1 MMHILIKICSP
12 VDRFDALRPG
22 LDVETGCI
30 PPGSNSRHNLSVTQ
44 RWGCGLYGQVNRLNI
59 ASSKLHQPDTSSMLG
74 WGHHLFSYKASVKSL
89 DVKQLKCIE
98 AVSARRMHSISE
110 EIKYGIVLTSPFSGR
125 LPRDINGI
133 RDRYFLKHLS
143 LI

>member
-1 MMHILIKICSP
+1 MTFSCIEI
-12 VDRFDALRPG
+12 
-22 LDVETGCI
+22 CI

-44 RWGCGLYGQVNRLNI
+44 RWGEVYGQVNRLKI
-59 ASSKLHQPDTSSMLG
+59 ASSKLHHCINLIPPQCWS
-74 WGHHLFSYKASVKSL
+74 HHLFSYKASVKRL

-98 AVSARRMHSISE
+98 AVSARKMHLISV

-143 LI
+143 LIIFGQSIFNF